1 MKNRLFFVFIMLLC
15 GMQMLATSLVIER
28 TSGADM
34 VLDVAAIGKWVFVGN
49 EIQLMDKSGA
59 VLATEVI
66 TNVRK
71 ISFVHTPTAVE
82 SVEKN
87 TLVIYPNPTQDI
99 LYING
104 IEAQALR
111 VYDLQGRMLK
121 MTIGTEVDVAE
132 LPLGTYLLQ
141 IGTQVVRFIKK

>member
-1 MKNRLFFVFIMLLC
+1 MKNRLFFIFIMLLC

-34 VLDVAAIGKWVFVGN
+34 VLDVAAIGNWVFVGN

-71 ISFVHTPTAVE
+71 ITFVHTPTAVE

>member
-1 MKNRLFFVFIMLLC
+1 MLLC

-34 VLDVAAIGKWVFVGN
+34 VQDVAAIGKWVFVGN

-71 ISFVHTPTAVE
+71 ITFVHTPTAVE

-99 LYING
+99 LHING